1 MSKGFVPLQKMGM
14 KYLLSSNDVYK
25 NLELTGK
32 EEQTDEDEEDEG
44 ELLYQEYKSQVS
56 MKIPCIRA
64 KLKRGW
70 VLASNAFTD
79 GHRLILTL
87 KKKEIKPAT
96 KKQYEAKKEL
106 EWKTPNFLKYPD
118 LESIPRNRFE
128 LAECLQQLETEF
140 EVVGIDPGVRQ
151 VLAWVHNNA
160 PGFYRLEEYRHDF
173 GLDVN
178 QRWRSFL
185 RNKQAQLWTQDGGE
199 NYFDTHSQI
208 SLKQSDATA
217 MKAAIKKLKLIVT
230 PLFEYYQR
238 GCFNRMNFFLYK
250 KRQKGL
256 EKIARLLTCGRKVNN
271 QRKWTRKQIKEKRKR
286 KEKMKRKW
294 KPIHDAW
301 KEVKKK
307 QEEKK
312 KKKELEEKEEEKK
325 KAKKEKEKPMLPES
339 KRKKRIATLQRKQKR
354 KKMKEFKPR
363 EPSMNVDA
371 NNYPAP
377 TVDTPRAFLICS
389 QIASLSSNPNAYEQ
403 AIKEIKELIEPQVE
417 DEKKKKKKRTKA
429 VEKQIEVK
437 VKKLQQQISQDFMK
451 KKVQLWSK
459 QEEREEAEKLFNQF
473 KKKEQSTNESS
484 SLPMPLKSENEIQV
498 AKRLVVAFGAAKFA
512 TRGVP
517 REKIKTFLR
526 SKQIPVYETNEF
538 YTSQKC
544 AECGEVKQKE
554 RKEKNQIDFIYWVKK
569 KQTKEG
575 HSRCVYCEKCKKFH
589 NRDANAA
596 RNMVT
601 VWNFMTMFRKRPQ
614 FLKKKNRITI

>member
-1 MSKGFVPLQKMGM
+1 VL
-14 KYLLSSNDVYK
+14 
-25 NLELTGK
+25 
-32 EEQTDEDEEDEG
+32 
-44 ELLYQEYKSQVS
+44 
-56 MKIPCIRA
+56 C
-64 KLKRGW
+64 RGG
-70 VLASNAFTD
+70 T
-79 GHRLILTL
+79 T
-87 KKKEIKPAT
+87 
-96 KKQYEAKKEL
+96 
-106 EWKTPNFLKYPD
+106 
-118 LESIPRNRFE
+118 
-128 LAECLQQLETEF
+128 
-140 EVVGIDPGVRQ
+140 
-151 VLAWVHNNA
+151 
-160 PGFYRLEEYRHDF
+160 
-173 GLDVN
+173 
-178 QRWRSFL
+178 
-185 RNKQAQLWTQDGGE
+185 
-199 NYFDTHSQI
+199 
-208 SLKQSDATA
+208 
-217 MKAAIKKLKLIVT
+217 
-230 PLFEYYQR
+230 
-238 GCFNRMNFFLYK
+238 
-250 KRQKGL
+250 
-256 EKIARLLTCGRKVNN
+256 
-271 QRKWTRKQIKEKRKR
+271 KR

-301 KEVKKK
+301 REVKKK

-354 KKMKEFKPR
+354 KKKKEFKPR

-544 AECGEVKQKE
+544 AECGEVKQKGKK
-554 RKEKNQIDFIYWVKK
+554 RIKLTLFIGLKK